1 MGSMRS
7 SPTIFDRWS
16 GQLLPLKRKQAS
28 PLPTPTTEGTIAVPI
43 LCREHQPES
52 RRTKVLR
59 PLETVVSI
67 ATVFAAVVIISGAIG
82 PPKARD
88 WAAHNKVAQAK
99 TAMQDPE
106 HLTAQVAR
114 PGANSGKMAKVFSP
128 ECEKAQDARTAR
140 QDAAYKRQVIKSKA
154 CGQDFVCKAAADA
167 QWHGAAPNY
176 DPAVNAACGFE

>member
-1 MGSMRS
+1 
-7 SPTIFDRWS
+7 
-16 GQLLPLKRKQAS
+16 
-28 PLPTPTTEGTIAVPI
+28 
-43 LCREHQPES
+43 
-52 RRTKVLR
+52 LR

-67 ATVFAAVVIISGAIG
+67 ATVFAAVVIISGVIG

-114 PGANSGKMAKVFSP
+114 PGAKSEKMAKVFSP

-140 QDAAYKRQVIKSKA
+140 QNAAYKRQVIKSKA
-154 CGQDFVCKAAADA
+154 CGQDCKAAADA
-167 QWHGAAPNY
+167 EHRGATSNY
-176 DPAVNAACGFE
+176 DPAVYAACGFE